1 MIEEES
7 LMVQKT
13 LLILIMLVLLI
24 GGATSG
30 IGVPAMLFMALLTA
44 IAFMVDLSPDAQQE

>member
-1 MIEEES
+1 MTEEES
-7 LMVQKT
+7 LMVQKA

-24 GGATSG
+24 GGATTG
-30 IGVPAMLFMALLTA
+30 VGVPTMLFMGLLTA

>member
-1 MIEEES
+1 
-7 LMVQKT
+7 MVQKT

-30 IGVPAMLFMALLTA
+30 VGVPTMLFMGLLTA